1 MESADRLRIAREWSI
16 PQAPRYGVLD
26 HLRFIH
32 IVERRRHSLARGF
45 AVDAHGLHL
54 AHDAGPA
61 MASHDQVV
69 ARPGPRGAGVVE
81 RAGGLKISKC
91 LIDNAVGKSSA
102 MQSVAKLA
110 RRELA
115 AAEEEQGGRPSG
127 SRSGILHDLW
137 LTPGHARMVHR
148 RTTAAVG
155 PDVSRAIVWPH

>member
-1 MESADRLRIAREWSI
+1 
-16 PQAPRYGVLD
+16 
-26 HLRFIH
+26 
-32 IVERRRHSLARGF
+32 
-45 AVDAHGLHL
+45 
-54 AHDAGPA
+54 

-69 ARPGPRGAGVVE
+69 ARPGPRGAGVIE
-81 RAGGLKISKC
+81 RAGGLEISKC
-91 LIDNAVGKSSA
+91 LIDNAVGKSPA

-148 RTTAAVG
+148 PPKLKLGPTYEPSPMTVSSDVRRPE
-155 PDVSRAIVWPH
+155 PDVRRPEL